1 MSLKQLAAAVAA
13 VLVASPVVAAPVTYE
28 IDFNATYAGLQP
40 ISWTLGF
47 TFDPATITPSSSSSG
62 NGNTSV
68 NYDGTTG
75 ITGYLRKGGESA
87 GVDWVEAQ
95 FTTAS
100 LNRHN
105 FSLRFVIDPP
115 PITDPSCPLQPFQC
129 VDTDQNDGLTLFGN
143 GGAVSPLDVNLVRF
157 TFGGNNTTPRFFPG
171 AGSLATTPLDW
182 IDDPGVILSS
192 NMEIY
197 GAGVA
202 GSLYSVLSGS
212 SLQVTRFEQLAAQ
225 SVVPLPATAWLMVTG
240 LGGLAAL
247 RRRR

>member
-1 MSLKQLAAAVAA
+1 MPIKQLAAAVAA
-13 VLVASPVVAAPVTYE
+13 VLVAGPALAAPVTYE
-28 IDFNATYAGLQP
+28 IDVNATYPGLQP

-75 ITGYLRKGGESA
+75 ITGYLRKGAETA

-129 VDTDQNDGLTLFGN
+129 VDTDQNDGLTL
-143 GGAVSPLDVNLVRF
+143 PPTTLDVNLVRF

-182 IDDPGVILSS
+182 IDNPGVILSS
-192 NMEIY
+192 NMEVY
-197 GAGVA
+197 GAGIA
-202 GSLYSVLSGS
+202 GSLYSVLTAS
-212 SLQVTRFEQLAAQ
+212 SLQVSRFAQ
-225 SVVPLPATAWLMVTG
+225 VQSGAVVPLPGAAWLLATG

-247 RRRR
+247 RRRA